1 MNDIGGISMSN
12 TILQKKIDEGLADQP
27 SWIGRKTTINHL
39 RPAIVKAVEA
49 HPELSPALVALKED
63 AVSHMDELLHKTIE
77 AMKQNGFQVYMAEDA
92 KQACDYIANIVG
104 DHLVVKS
111 KTNTGKE
118 IGITNRIL
126 EQGATVYETDLGDRL
141 AQLEGKGKAAHTLAP
156 ACHLTRVECAELLSK
171 DLGENLPADPEILVG
186 AARRSLREA
195 FLKAEV
201 GISGANAIA
210 SDTGAVFLTENEG
223 NIRCV
228 TSIPKVHIVIAGIE
242 KIVRHFSDGLTV
254 VRSASTYGCGQDIGT
269 YVSIIDGVSRFSHPA
284 MDFLGGA
291 QGPEEVHVVFLKQ
304 GRKEAI
310 DSGCQS
316 VLYCLN
322 CGGCLNTCPVYNS
335 IGENFGYKYLGGRGT
350 VFTMFHTGKREKVDE
365 AGLSLCIGCG
375 RCEESCPLS
384 MPTPQMI
391 LKMREDKAET
401 EGNGLIKDSVFHIL
415 GSNALSPLMK
425 AGRAVQGLPFKQ
437 EKNNSATL
445 RFDISKLIPGTPKDR
460 LLPSLA
466 KQSFAEIIKNKS
478 PLKHPKGHVAVFGGC
493 MVNYAYP
500 QLGLDLFDVLTA
512 NQIAVHH
519 YEQEACCGLPAIMS
533 GDTKEA
539 TRMAIENVNLF
550 SSEDFDY
557 LLFLCP
563 SCATT
568 VKEKWETLIQN
579 TNDAALIQKYRTI
592 QNKVMDASDYLVN
605 ILQIVPPQ
613 LPEPVS
619 VTWHDP
625 CHLVRGLGISKEPR
639 QLLRQMGAAF
649 IEMDE
654 PNSCCGFGGSFS
666 LFHYDVSRSVNDE
679 KIGRIS
685 DTNAQYVATG
695 CPGCIMH
702 LKDGLYR
709 NHKNQEAVHII
720 SLLAKAYRQGGN
732 VK

>member
-1 MNDIGGISMSN
+1 MSN
-12 TILQKKIDEGLADQP
+12 PTLQKKIEEGLADRP
-27 SWIGRKTTINHL
+27 SWVGRHTTINHL
-39 RPAIVKAVEA
+39 RPAIVKTVAA
-49 HPELSPALVALKED
+49 HPELSPALLKVKDD
-63 AVSHMDELLHKTIE
+63 AVSNLDELLPQTIHV
-77 AMKQNGFQVYMAEDA
+77 MKQNGFKVYMAEDA
-92 KQACDYIANIVG
+92 KQACDYIADIVG
-104 DHLVVKS
+104 SHLVVKS

-118 IGITNRIL
+118 IGITNRL
-126 EQGATVYETDLGDRL
+126 LDQGATVYETDLGDRL

-156 ACHLTRVECAELLSK
+156 ACHLTRVECSELLSK
-171 DLGENLPADPEILVG
+171 DLGENLPTDPEILVG

-201 GISGANAIA
+201 GISGANAISA
-210 SDTGAVFLTENEG
+210 DTGAVFLTENEG

-228 TSIPKVHIVIAGIE
+228 TSMPKVHIVIAGIE
-242 KIVRHFSDGLTV
+242 KIVRNFSDGLTV

-269 YVSIIDGVSRFSHPA
+269 YVSIIDGVSKFSHSA

-310 DSGCQS
+310 DAGCQS

-335 IGENFGYKYLGGRGT
+335 IGEKFGYKYLGGRGT
-350 VFTMFHTGKREKVDE
+350 VFTMFHTGSSEKVDE

-375 RCEESCPLS
+375 RCEESCPLQ

-391 LKMREDKAET
+391 LKMREEKADT
-401 EGNGLIKDSVFHIL
+401 EGNGIIKNSVFHML
-415 GSNALSPLMK
+415 GSNTLAPLMK
-425 AGRAVQGLPFKQ
+425 AGRAFQGLPLKQ
-437 EKNNSATL
+437 EQKGNATL
-445 RFDISKLIPGTPKDR
+445 RFDISRFAAGIPKSR
-460 LLPSLA
+460 LLPTLA
-466 KQSFAEIIKNKS
+466 KQSFSEMISKKS
-478 PLKHPKGHVAVFGGC
+478 ALKYPKGRVAVFGGC

-500 QLGLDLFDVLTA
+500 QLGMDLFDVLTA
-512 NQIAVHH
+512 NQIAVQQ
-519 YEQEACCGLPAIMS
+519 YEKEACCGLPAIMS

-539 TRMAIENVNLF
+539 TRMAVENIKLF
-550 SSEDFDY
+550 KADDY
-557 LLFLCP
+557 DYIVFLCP

-568 VKEKWETLIQN
+568 VKEKWEELIN
-579 TNDAALIQKYRTI
+579 KTNDQQLISQYKNMQK
-592 QNKVMDASDYLVN
+592 KVIDVNDYLVN
-605 ILQIVPPQ
+605 VLHITPPELQKN
-613 LPEPVS
+613 VS

-625 CHLVRGLGISKEPR
+625 CHLVRGLGISEEPR
-639 QLLRQMGAAF
+639 HLLKQIGAEF
-649 IEMDE
+649 IEMNE

-679 KIGRIS
+679 KIGRIA
-685 DTNAQYVATG
+685 DTKADYVATG

-709 NHKNQEAVHII
+709 NQNKQEAVHII

-732 VK
+732 AK

>member
-1 MNDIGGISMSN
+1 MSN
-12 TILQKKIDEGLADQP
+12 TTLQKKIDEGLADRP
-27 SWIGRKTTINHL
+27 SWIGRHTTINHL
-39 RPAIVKAVEA
+39 RPAIIKAVEA
-49 HPELSPALVALKED
+49 HPELSPALVAAKDD
-63 AVSHMDELLHKTIE
+63 AVSNLEELLPQTVE

-92 KQACDYIANIVG
+92 KQACDYIAEIVG
-104 DHLVVKS
+104 SHLVVKS

-118 IGITNRIL
+118 IGITKRL
-126 EQGATVYETDLGDRL
+126 QEQGATVYETDLGDRL

-210 SDTGAVFLTENEG
+210 ADTGAVFLTENEG

-284 MDFLGGA
+284 MDSFNKA

-310 DSGCQS
+310 DAGCQS

-350 VFTMFHTGKREKVDE
+350 VFTLFHTGNSEKVDE

-375 RCEESCPLS
+375 RCEESCPLQ

-391 LKMREDKAET
+391 LKMRADKAAS
-401 EGNGLIKDSVFHIL
+401 EGNGLIKDSVFHML
-415 GSNALSPLMK
+415 GSNALAPLMHV
-425 AGRAVQGLPFKQ
+425 GRTVQHLPFKP
-437 EKNNSATL
+437 ENKNNATM
-445 RFDISKLIPGTPKDR
+445 RFDISKLVPGAPKDR
-460 LLPSLA
+460 LLPTLA
-466 KQSFAEIIKNKS
+466 KQSFTEIIKNKS
-478 PLKHPKGHVAVFGGC
+478 SLKYPKGRVAVFGGC

-500 QLGLDLFDVLTA
+500 QLGLDLFDVLTV
-512 NQIAVHH
+512 NQIAVCH

-533 GDTKEA
+533 GDIKEA
-539 TRMAIENVNLF
+539 TRMAVENVEGF
-550 SSEDFDY
+550 SSEEFDY

-579 TNDAALIQKYRTI
+579 TGDEKLIQKYKKI
-592 QNKVMDASDYLVN
+592 QSKVMDVSDYLVN
-605 ILQIVPPQ
+605 VLHITPPE

-639 QLLRQMGAAF
+639 QLLEKIGAEF
-649 IEMDE
+649 KEMDE

-679 KIGRIS
+679 KIARIS

-709 NHKNQEAVHII
+709 NQKNQEAVHII
-720 SLLAKAYRQGGN
+720 SLLAKAYRQGGS
-732 VK
+732 KK